1 MLGQQQEQPLE
12 LAVPPEQ
19 KTLFSSTPNPQGVFL
34 VPVLSLELVP
44 PNRILFGEGPVK
56 KHPVQNK
63 PYLRSWSSK
72 RLWSSQPRI
81 NMGVLHINLMTQKN
95 KKWPLKEFEHCA
107 DLGVEA
113 VCLDSRLLFQYL
125 HHKNSIEAMELIRH
139 VYV

>member
-1 MLGQQQEQPLE
+1 MLGQQQERPLE

-56 KHPVQNK
+56 KHHVQYK

-81 NMGVLHINLMTQKN
+81 NMGVLHINLDTQTKISLNIELSTQKI
-95 KKWPLKEFEHCA
+95 KGGQT
-107 DLGVEA
+107 D
-113 VCLDSRLLFQYL
+113 
-125 HHKNSIEAMELIRH
+125 
-139 VYV
+139 